1 MADHIIREFCD
12 VIVYAR
18 LTELDIIWVWE
29 YLSCNSAAGLSGDVL
44 SLVSAIFDIS
54 IKQRIYS
61 KGSCRCKWESRG
73 SSKQDMG
80 NTLLHTNF
88 WSNRTIDSCFM
99 YFRVLCFLLCSP
111 FDEPDIVILVI
122 ENPSQASTLCFLE
135 VKLGATSDCLCAWLI
150 EKVAKLIGK
159 VCTKGRYS
167 STFFC
172 RCANP
177 VGHFSRCP
185 PAVSCRQVVG
195 LG

>member
-1 MADHIIREFCD
+1 
-12 VIVYAR
+12 
-18 LTELDIIWVWE
+18 
-29 YLSCNSAAGLSGDVL
+29 
-44 SLVSAIFDIS
+44 
-54 IKQRIYS
+54 
-61 KGSCRCKWESRG
+61 
-73 SSKQDMG
+73 MG

-159 VCTKGRYS
+159 VCSKGRYS

-195 LG
+195 LGWCFVARSWSGTGWLFCSSWNSREIQGWDLDQATKPLRQGEDSGWIRREVRT